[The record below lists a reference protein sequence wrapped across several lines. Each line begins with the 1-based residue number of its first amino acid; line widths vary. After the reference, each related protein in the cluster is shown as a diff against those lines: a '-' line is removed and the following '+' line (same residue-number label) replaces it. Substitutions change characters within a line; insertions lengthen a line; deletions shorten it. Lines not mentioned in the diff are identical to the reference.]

1 MTLFI
6 VLTFP
11 VTIFLHKHRND
22 RSGGGVALYFA
33 YYLNFKLREDLGF
46 DNKGAESMFMEI
58 NRTSDKNVIVG
69 IVYRPPEQNLNDFL
83 CDLDIVLNSFS

>member
-22 RSGGGVALYFA
+22 CSGGGVALYLA
-33 YYLNFKLREDLGF
+33 DYLNFKLREDLGLY
-46 DNKGAESMFMEI
+46 NKGAESMFMESI
-58 NRTSDKNVIVG
+58 EQG
-69 IVYRPPEQNLNDFL
+69 I
-83 CDLDIVLNSFS
+83 